1 MNVRSAA
8 SEEPVFCLERDFHLR
23 SFVICIL
30 RRISDAHFQVIPVLI
45 YSREFRRDLID
56 DEIVSRCFIF
66 SSRSIIRNIEDVF
79 CLNFFIFIAKKK
91 AVLRTVIFFCL

>member
-1 MNVRSAA
+1 MLTAA
-8 SEEPVFCLERDFHLR
+8 GVAAAAAGITNKADSQ
-23 SFVICIL
+23 I
-30 RRISDAHFQVIPVLI
+30 
-45 YSREFRRDLID
+45 ID

-79 CLNFFIFIAKKK
+79 CLNFFIFIAEKK